1 MKKILVLLIMIC
13 TTSIVSVAQITGGFY
28 SQNGS
33 VYFMGTNN
41 SGYKLGS
48 ITIRCVNSYLQQER
62 TFTMNY
68 MLNGSNFTVGEA
80 DGWTWQ
86 PGEQLFVTYSNGNSV
101 YWIYQPTTYTNPS
114 YDNQYNNNSSSN
126 NGVIQERI
134 RQLEWKLQD
143 SQRSLSEYE
152 ARNNKNPSVSG
163 GMLVNSQRQLV
174 RTYQQQIQDLRRQ
187 LR

>member
-1 MKKILVLLIMIC
+1 MIC
-13 TTSIVSVAQITGGFY
+13 TTSIASVAQITGGFY
-28 SQNGS
+28 SKNGS
-33 VYFMGTNN
+33 VYFRGTNN

-48 ITIRCVNSYLQQER
+48 LKIKCVNSYLKQER

-68 MLNGSNFTVGEA
+68 MMNGSNFTVGEA
-80 DGWTWQ
+80 DGWIWQ
-86 PGEQLFVTYSNGNSV
+86 PGEQLFVTYSNGQSV
-101 YWIYQPTTYTNPS
+101 YWIYQSTTYSNPS

-126 NGVIQERI
+126 NGVILERI

-143 SQRSLSEYE
+143 AQRSLSEYE
-152 ARNNKNPSVSG
+152 ARNNNNPSVSG